1 MVVIS
6 NGHGLSLQERDVTS
20 MSKKQGKFRKRQRLE
35 VVKAT
40 DLCRQ

>member
-6 NGHGLSLQERDVTS
+6 KGPGLSLQERDDTS
-20 MSKKQGKFRKRQRLE
+20 MSKRQGLE